1 VGGAVGGWT
10 GWSRG
15 HPGSAGRSSG
25 A

>member
-10 GWSRG
+10 GWSRR

>member
-1 VGGAVGGWT
+1 VGGAVGGLT